1 MKEKEKE
8 VRILIL
14 GLDNAGKTTIL
25 YNMRLGEV
33 QRDFKTTDGFL
44 FFNINLVSPKNF

>member
-1 MKEKEKE
+1 MGILFSRVFQALFGSKE

-25 YNMRLGEV
+25 KKLSDEV
-33 QRDFKTTDGFL
+33 RGPRRRA
-44 FFNINLVSPKNF
+44 NLVSV